1 MGSDY
6 VHFPYSIFNSL
17 GNNLIIRNFN
27 ERRIVMPVQDFTE
40 NTQLSTHFSSNEFKR
55 KGYSTVRISKELI
68 EKLETLYYLLGATSH
83 EVTSGHRPDDS
94 GSQHQYGKAVDII
107 FYKDGNIIHPKT
119 VVLTA
124 VYAVGFTGAANINTN
139 YRATHLDVR
148 DDGTKYYGDEVY
160 GYKSIWNQ
168 RGPGGKT
175 YQTFQEYYGVTDEY
189 IESLQMLNTSRTE
202 SSSSGSSSGSSTTTT
217 DAASVEEENTEPVI
231 SQEIVDSI
239 NTSINQ
245 MLDNAVDNMKDVGF
259 THRFIGAPFRFLN
272 ATDPIITHTTENAQT
287 TFKEGRGYL
296 HHIGAEA
303 PLVHFIPGL
312 PTYLKDFDANNKEAL
327 SQYINNKQQGN
338 ELSSSIINKINSI
351 EGRYFEF
358 VPQYAAFMKYV
369 NMLCRASAIYLGI
382 GDNKVPGTDIPYKK
396 YNWVNWQNGGA
407 HISDGIDEVFD
418 PESTWGEQASSVGEA
433 VTVLVDNVINKLS
446 ADIFGGYNSVK
457 CYVDA
462 SSSFSEDFSNNT
474 KESAVAGLFET
485 AESAVKELN
494 FWAGGAKA
502 TNKLQEIGDNLTQS
516 IDSVSE
522 DILKVLGLGGS
533 NLDNIGNYA
542 GHIITGSNII
552 FPEMWGDSSYTKSY
566 NFSINLVSPY
576 GDPES
581 IFLNIIQPMMFILP
595 FVMPRQTSGN
605 SYTSP
610 FLVRVVAKGWFS
622 CDMGLVEGISIEK
635 GGSDAWTANGMPL
648 EVKLGIRV
656 KDLYTSMSMASTSQP
671 MLYFN
676 NPTLIEFLATTCG
689 VNTIQPNISLK
700 IMTMLNLF
708 ANAATDI
715 PTNLYSKTV
724 QYLNNKVMEWTRLF

>member
-1 MGSDY
+1 MPLYDY
-6 VHFPYSIFNSL
+6 
-17 GNNLIIRNFN
+17 
-27 ERRIVMPVQDFTE
+27 TE
-40 NTQLSTHFSSNEFKR
+40 NTQLSTHFWSGEWNTKKTSK
-55 KGYSTVRISKELI
+55 VRISSELI
-68 EKLETLYYLLGATSH
+68 DKLETLYHILGATEH
-83 EVTSGHRPDDS
+83 EVTSGYRPADA

-107 FYKDGNIIHPKT
+107 FYRNGVIIHPKT

-168 RGPGGKT
+168 PGPGGKT

-189 IESLQMLNTSRTE
+189 IESLKMLNTSQTSNE
-202 SSSSGSSSGSSTTTT
+202 TSATSGSTSGSSGEPV
-217 DAASVEEENTEPVI
+217 VEEENTEPVI

-239 NTSINQ
+239 QNSIDQ
-245 MLDNAVDNMKDVGF
+245 MLANAVDNMKDVGF
-259 THRFIGAPFRFLN
+259 THRFIGAPFRFLK
-272 ATDPIITHTTENAQT
+272 ATDPILKHDTGDLNTSFE
-287 TFKEGRGYL
+287 EGRGYL

-338 ELSSSIINKINSI
+338 EMAASIINRINSI

-382 GDNKVPGTDIPYKK
+382 GEKHVPGTDIPYKK
-396 YNWVNWQNGGA
+396 YNWSNWQNGGK
-407 HISDGIDEVFD
+407 HIKDGTEEVFD
-418 PESTWGEQASSVGEA
+418 PEASWGEQAASVGEA
-433 VTVLVDNVINKLS
+433 VSVLVDNVINKLT
-446 ADIFGGYNSVK
+446 ADVFGGYNSVK

-502 TNKLQEIGDNLTQS
+502 TNKLQEIGNNLTQS

-552 FPEMWGDSSYTKSY
+552 FPEMWGDSSYSKSY

-581 IFLNIIQPMMFILP
+581 LFLNIIQPMMFILP

-622 CDMGLVEGISIEK
+622 CDMGIVEGVSIEK

-656 KDLYTSMSMASTSQP
+656 KDLYTSMSMASSSQP

-676 NPTLIEFLATTCG
+676 NPTLIEFLSTTCG

-700 IMTMLNLF
+700 IMTMMNLF
-708 ANAATDI
+708 ANYATDI
-715 PTNLYSKTV
+715 PTNLYSQTV
-724 QYLNNKVMEWTRLF
+724 QFLNNKVMEWTKLY